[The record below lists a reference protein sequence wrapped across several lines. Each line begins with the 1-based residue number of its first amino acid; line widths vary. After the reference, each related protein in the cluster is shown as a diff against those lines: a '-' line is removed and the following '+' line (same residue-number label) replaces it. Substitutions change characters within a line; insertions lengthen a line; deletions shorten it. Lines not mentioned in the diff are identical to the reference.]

1 MGILDKA
8 KGALSKAQELAVEHS
23 DQVKHGI
30 DKAEELANKATKG
43 KYAEKI
49 EAIGEKAAA
58 KVPTKATEEEA
69 GPAPTATGEPVA
81 TDDTAPP
88 ADET

>member
-58 KVPTKATEEEA
+58 KVPTKTTEEA
-69 GPAPTATGEPVA
+69 GSAPTAAAEPEP
-81 TDDTAPP
+81 TDDQAPP
-88 ADET
+88 ADAT